1 MTNSKIKLTETFQ
14 TPKDL
19 PLDINGFDVPNV
31 VMVDFTTARAGYAY
45 NANRERTD
53 HIEKYTVQG
62 VDEKVYQALK
72 NVGVNMSDVKTIN
85 IELNGGFDKID
96 DCIDKKLLVGVEL
109 TNVAV
114 KLQWVDGSRNAGYKA
129 LKLVASEFKISDK
142 K

>member
-19 PLDINGFDVPNV
+19 PLDISGFDVPNV

-45 NANRERTD
+45 NVNRERTD

-85 IELNGGFDKID
+85 IELTGGFDKID

>member
-1 MTNSKIKLTETFQ
+1 MTKIKLTETFQ

-19 PLDINGFDVPNV
+19 PLDINGFDVPNI

-45 NANRERTD
+45 NTNRERTD

-62 VDEKVYQALK
+62 VDDKVYQALK
-72 NVGVNMSDVKTIN
+72 NDGVNMSDVKTIN
-85 IELNGGFDKID
+85 IELTADFDKID

-129 LKLVASEFKISDK
+129 LKLVASGFKISDK

>member
-19 PLDINGFDVPNV
+19 PLDINGFDVPK
-31 VMVDFTTARAGYAY
+31 VMKVDFTTARAGYAY

-53 HIEKYTVQG
+53 HIEKYTVQDE
-62 VDEKVYQALK
+62 DEKDYLALQTA
-72 NVGVNMSDVKTIN
+72 GVNMADVKTIQ
-85 IELNGGFDKID
+85 IEFTGDFDKIED
-96 DCIDKKLLVGVEL
+96 AIDKKLLISVEL
-109 TNVAV
+109 RNSEV

-129 LKLVASEFKISDK
+129 LKLVANGFTVVDK

>member
-31 VMVDFTTARAGYAY
+31 VMVDFTTARARYAY

-85 IELNGGFDKID
+85 IELTGDFDKID

-129 LKLVASEFKISDK
+129 LKLVASGFKISDK

>member
-45 NANRERTD
+45 NGNRERTD

-85 IELNGGFDKID
+85 IELTANFDKID

-129 LKLVASEFKISDK
+129 LKLVASGFKISDK

>member
-1 MTNSKIKLTETFQ
+1 MTKIKLTETFQ

-19 PLDINGFDVPNV
+19 PLDINGFDVPKI
-31 VMVDFTTARAGYAY
+31 MKVDFTTARAGYAY

-85 IELNGGFDKID
+85 IELTGDFDKID

-129 LKLVASEFKISDK
+129 MKLVASGFKISDK

>member
-19 PLDINGFDVPNV
+19 PLDINGFDVPKI
-31 VMVDFTTARAGYAY
+31 MKVDFTTARAGYAY

-62 VDEKVYQALK
+62 VDEMVYLALQTA
-72 NVGVNMSDVKTIN
+72 GVNMADVKTIQ
-85 IELNGGFDKID
+85 IEFTGDFDKIED
-96 DCIDKKLLVGVEL
+96 AIDKKLLISVEL
-109 TNVAV
+109 RNSEV

-129 LKLVASEFKISDK
+129 LKLVANGFTVVDK